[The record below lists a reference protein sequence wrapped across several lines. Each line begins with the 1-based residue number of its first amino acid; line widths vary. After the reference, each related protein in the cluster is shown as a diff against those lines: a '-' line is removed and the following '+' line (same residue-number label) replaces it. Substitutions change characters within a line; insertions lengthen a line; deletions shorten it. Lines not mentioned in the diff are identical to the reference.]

1 MVKLCSKSFQ
11 TNSTRLLCSRR
22 RTRAPTATAPAT
34 PRVGR
39 RRTSPA
45 VLARRP
51 YLPRSRVHFS
61 SPSPSSRAWVETSSN
76 RAIAGR
82 RADHPRRSASIARTP
97 SRFTSPRSSTTPSR
111 ARLSRSPA
119 KSAPRTPRPPLL
131 PPEASPLPS
140 NSLSRPS
147 SARFERAVRIL
158 ATSSSSLTFSP
169 SDSVAATSGT
179 TPRRRGRA
187 NLRCSPSRS
196 APARARAPPPRA
208 SGPQGSP
215 GRRAALPRCRLG
227 PSPANQARHAAGNGP
242 GGHGVA
248 VLPVCHCSS
257 VV

>member
-1 MVKLCSKSFQ
+1 M
-11 TNSTRLLCSRR
+11 
-22 RTRAPTATAPAT
+22 RAPTATAPAT

-51 YLPRSRVHFS
+51 YLPKSRVRFS

-140 NSLSRPS
+140 SSLSRPS
-147 SARFERAVRIL
+147 SARFERTVRFL
-158 ATSSSSLTFSP
+158 ATSSFSP
-169 SDSVAATSGT
+169 SLSPLKSRAAGVGT
-179 TPRRRGRA
+179 PPRRRGRRA
-187 NLRCSPSRS
+187 VPPAHPADCSCAGPG
-196 APARARAPPPRA
+196 APAARLGVAGLPWPPCCLAPPTPWPVAGKTDTPRRWPWPWWPWR
-208 SGPQGSP
+208 GCGY
-215 GRRAALPRCRLG
+215 
-227 PSPANQARHAAGNGP
+227 
-242 GGHGVA
+242 
-248 VLPVCHCSS
+248 CSF